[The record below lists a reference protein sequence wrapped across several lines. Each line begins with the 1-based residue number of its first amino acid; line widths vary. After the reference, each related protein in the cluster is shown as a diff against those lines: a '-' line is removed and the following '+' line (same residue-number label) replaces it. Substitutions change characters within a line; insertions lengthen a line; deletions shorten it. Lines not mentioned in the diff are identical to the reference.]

1 MVKKDILWPGGPSFY
16 YDTDLFP
23 PGTDS
28 FALAYFARPVRSE
41 RVCDLGSG
49 TGLLPALLLSR
60 DDSLQI
66 EAVEL
71 SAQASALAH
80 RTFEENGWEE
90 KITFHIGDLRQRSNL
105 PRSGS
110 IDYVISNPPY
120 FPCGSGA
127 SAKGTARQ
135 CAREETSCTL
145 ADLCAA
151 AKYVLR
157 YGGRFALVHR
167 PERLADLLCTMREH
181 GMEPKRLRFLEK
193 SVGST
198 PSLVFIE
205 GKRGGKSGL
214 IIEPPLVIGSSEWE
228 RVYFRAP

>member
-1 MVKKDILWPGGPSFY
+1 MEKKDILFPGGPCFY

-28 FALAYFARPVRSE
+28 FALAYFARPAHRE

-49 TGLLPALLLSR
+49 TGLLALLLLAR
-60 DDSLQI
+60 DDSLRI
-66 EAVEL
+66 ETVEL
-71 SAQASALAH
+71 SSPACALAR
-80 RTFEENGWEE
+80 RTFEENGWSE
-90 KITFHIGDLRQRSNL
+90 TVNVRCGDLCLRDTL

-120 FPCGSGA
+120 FSLGSGK
-127 SAKGTARQ
+127 SAKGDARQTARGE
-135 CAREETSCTL
+135 ATCTL
-145 ADLCAA
+145 SDLCAA

-167 PERLADLLCTMREH
+167 TERLADVIGSMREH
-181 GMEPKRLRFLEK
+181 SIEPKRMRFLVK
-193 SVGST
+193 SPDAA

-214 IIEPPLVIGSSEWE
+214 IIEPPLLIGSPEWD